1 MTYEEIIPIA
11 KKGKLIKLPY
21 WNGYFKWNYKVD
33 KLEFLSSSSNE
44 QREVNNFKEISTDDI
59 PF

>member
-21 WNGYFKWNYKVD
+21 WDGYFKWNYQLINQNLLIMITD
-33 KLEFLSSSSNE
+33 LLIIQIKLEKIIIL
-44 QREVNNFKEISTDDI
+44 
-59 PF
+59 

>member
-21 WNGYFKWNYKVD
+21 WNGYFKWNYQFN
-33 KLEFLSSSSNE
+33 KLEFI
-44 QREVNNFKEISTDDI
+44 NNDYRSFDNIDKTRKDYYFII
-59 PF
+59 

>member
-21 WNGYFKWNYKVD
+21 WDGYFKWNYQFN
-33 KLEFLSSSSNE
+33 KLEFI
-44 QREVNNFKEISTDDI
+44 NNDYRSFDNIDKTRKDYYFII
-59 PF
+59 